1 MSQPSSIEFGSAGE
15 MAGMYIAPPPPRP
28 SAVHSG
34 CPPAR
39 GPEIK
44 SRPIWPPARPAGISK
59 MPIQSQ
65 HTGWHDPRE
74 IIYLAP
80 DARDGPLPSSP
91 PMIKEPMTA
100 YCKWSLISSLG
111 LFSQEIGGL
120 QARMDGPRR
129 SGG

>member
-34 CPPAR
+34 RPPAR

-44 SRPIWPPARPAGISK
+44 SRPIWPRAGPAGISK

-74 IIYLAP
+74 IIDLAP
-80 DARDGPLPSSP
+80 RGQEEGRPLGYMSRLPEEGSV
-91 PMIKEPMTA
+91 
-100 YCKWSLISSLG
+100 
-111 LFSQEIGGL
+111 
-120 QARMDGPRR
+120 
-129 SGG
+129 